1 MLVTVTD
8 KGQLTV
14 PKAMRDQFAI
24 EPGSKLDFE
33 ALPDGTLRVR
43 VLGRG
48 AKSLYGL
55 LYKPRRRPRTINE
68 MDNSIGQAV
77 SARAKRSKGKHA

>member
-14 PKAMRDQFAI
+14 PKAIRDRFGI

-33 ALPDGTLRVR
+33 PQPDGTLLLR

-48 AKSLYGL
+48 AGQLFGL
-55 LYKPRRRPRTINE
+55 LHKPGGKPKSVGQ
-68 MDNSIGQAV
+68 MDAGIVEAV
-77 SARAKRSKGKHA
+77 SVRAKRSRT

>member
-14 PKAMRDQFAI
+14 PKAIRDQFGI

-33 ALPDGTLRVR
+33 PQPDGTLRVR
-43 VLGRG
+43 VLARG
-48 AKSLYGL
+48 AGKLFGL
-55 LYKPRRRPRTINE
+55 LHKPGRKAKSIEE
-68 MDNSIGQAV
+68 MDAGIGAAV
-77 SARAKRSKGKHA
+77 AKRAKRSRAK

>member
-14 PKAMRDQFAI
+14 PKAIRDQFGI

-33 ALPDGTLRVR
+33 PQPDGTLRVR
-43 VLGRG
+43 VLARG
-48 AKSLYGL
+48 AGNLYGIL
-55 LYKPRRRPRTINE
+55 HKARAKARTTE
-68 MDNSIGQAV
+68 QMDGGVADAV
-77 SARAKRSKGKHA
+77 TRRAKRSKA

>member
-14 PKAMRDQFAI
+14 PKAIRDQLGI

-33 ALPDGTLRVR
+33 PQADGTLRVR
-43 VLGRG
+43 VLTRG
-48 AKSLYGL
+48 AANLYGL
-55 LYKPRRRPRTINE
+55 LRKPRTKAKSIEQMDAGIAEAVARRVR
-68 MDNSIGQAV
+68 
-77 SARAKRSKGKHA
+77 RSRKAA

>member
-14 PKAMRDQFAI
+14 PKAIRDKFGI

-33 ALPDGTLRVR
+33 PQPDGTLRVR
-43 VLGRG
+43 VLARG
-48 AKSLYGL
+48 AGNLFGL
-55 LYKPRRRPRTINE
+55 LHKPRTNARTVE
-68 MDNSIGQAV
+68 QMDAGIGEAV
-77 SARAKRSKGKHA
+77 KRRAKRSKG